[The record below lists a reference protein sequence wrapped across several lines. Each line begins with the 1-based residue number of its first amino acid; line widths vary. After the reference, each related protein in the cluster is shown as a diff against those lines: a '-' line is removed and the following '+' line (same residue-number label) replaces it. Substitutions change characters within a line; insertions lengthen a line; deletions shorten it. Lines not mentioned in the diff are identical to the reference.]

1 MKLESLSSSTIKKPS
16 FFKIIY
22 SNFVILSLIVI
33 LLLIYSA
40 QVLDL
45 KTYFTNNQNFWP
57 PLAYCPIISRNLKGQ
72 IDVAGVLKELNLT
85 SLVNFYD
92 DVSFFDRDQYFYFDE
107 TNFKYNTNELD
118 HYFRILWNSRNVSIL
133 NDSRAFNGIDGNQ
146 IELGGRWKPR
156 NCISRFKIGIIIPF
170 RDRLPHLKV
179 NLIFLHMILQRQQL
193 DYRIFVAEPT
203 TPVNVSFNKGR
214 VMNTGK

>member
-1 MKLESLSSSTIKKPS
+1 MKLNLLFSNSIKKPS

-22 SNFVILSLIVI
+22 SNFVIITLIVG

-40 QVLDL
+40 RVLH
-45 KTYFTNNQNFWP
+45 KKKNFGNNQKFLP
-57 PLAYCPIISRNLKGQ
+57 QKAYCPIISKNLKGQ
-72 IDVAGVLKELNLT
+72 IDVPSILKELNLT
-85 SLVNFYD
+85 LLVNFYD
-92 DVSFFDRDQYFYFDE
+92 KKSYNRDQYFYFDE